1 MRVNIQET
9 GHCLRLNN
17 MKPGVL
23 FESEGNLYIRT
34 DASTDYLIKCVDVVS
49 GKLRSLRKEDIVSV
63 RDDLHITN
71 RKDKDED

>member
-9 GHCLRLNN
+9 VHRLRLCN
-17 MKPGVL
+17 MNPGVL
-23 FESEGNLYIRT
+23 FEYQGVLYIRT
-34 DASTDYLIKCVDVVS
+34 NNSGGETIKAVNVKSGHLAFINKDVIC
-49 GKLRSLRKEDIVSV
+49 LV